1 MSISD
6 DSFARTHPQLTK
18 PILSYHRQAG
28 DVLLLEAG
36 PTFLA
41 QNSENQHSFALI
53 SEVKDS
59 KPPRLN
65 KLIPALVLLLV
76 MLVVVAL
83 APALFPDQNM
93 GSLLV
98 CGLVVSAIY
107 VTFGILSQQEVRDAV
122 NWDVYVT
129 IASAFGIGA
138 AMTESGLASLIADGL
153 VKLGTALGIGHA
165 GLYGAVYLATFVI
178 SNIVTNNAAAALM
191 FPIALDAAVQ
201 TGADTL
207 LMSYN
212 LMLAASACFMSPF
225 GYTTNLLIY
234 GPGK

>member
-1 MSISD
+1 MS
-6 DSFARTHPQLTK
+6 
-18 PILSYHRQAG
+18 HRQAG

-41 QNSENQHSFALI
+41 QNSDNQHSFALI

-65 KLIPALVLLLV
+65 KLIPALVLLIV
-76 MLVVVAL
+76 MLIVVAL
-83 APALFPDQNM
+83 APGLYPDQNM

-165 GLYGAVYLATFVI
+165 GLYGAVCEFCLFYSLYFLHPKSKLFPPSFFNVNVPIPDLATFLI

-191 FPIALDAAVQ
+191 FPIALDAANQ
-201 TGADTL
+201 TGAGKL
-207 LMSYN
+207 
-212 LMLAASACFMSPF
+212 
-225 GYTTNLLIY
+225 YTRKL
-234 GPGK
+234 